1 MLATARSTEGT
12 KMTKITMNRQRFSTL
27 LIVAT
32 LVGAAMTAQ
41 SKLDLQSRSILRN
54 ERNTIAKMRVDA
66 RTKSLTKVKN
76 QPSSYI
82 AGFIMLNDG
91 ETADCLTQEG
101 VEVLSVRGNIALC
114 AMPVADVER
123 ISELPQVKRVELS
136 REAQPMMDKVRSL
149 TGADKI
155 HQGEGDL
162 THAYTGKGVL
172 TGIVDGGLD
181 PNHINF
187 KKEDGSHRI
196 SYLTHIYLTS
206 TNQQGYKI
214 DEYYTPE
221 KLSSFTT
228 DTEES
233 FHGTHTLGIMAGG
246 YKGNLTLAKQKNS
259 WQADVVEEAN
269 PYYGMAPDADIV
281 ASCGT
286 LADVFIA
293 YGIEGILDYR
303 YYYNKPAVINL
314 SLGNNTGPHD
324 GTSVI
329 CQYLTEAAKEAIIC
343 IAAGNSGNNNIVL
356 TKNFTA
362 NDTKTKTFIQS
373 ISEVSG
379 YHNLRYGQVY
389 AYSADDSEFTIKAV
403 IYNKKRGTT
412 TFELPISS
420 NTDGVSTYYSSPEYA
435 EEGDKSHVNFTK
447 AFDGYVGMGSM
458 YDEDNGRYYVLIDY
472 MLSDNQ
478 TSNADGNYVFGIVAE
493 GADGQ
498 RVDCYC
504 DGAFSGFSSFG
515 IDGWEEGT
523 ADGSVSNMATA
534 NDVIVVGAYNI
545 RDSWPSL
552 DGHIYSYQGQYPE
565 GQISD
570 FSSYGTL
577 IDGRQLPHVCA
588 PGTTVISSA
597 NLYYCEDPNYE
608 MTDGEFQARL
618 SGSDRNHHWFQ
629 SLGTSMACPVVAGG
643 IALWLEAD
651 PTLDVHDVKDIIAAT
666 SVKDEAVLAGNQVQW
681 GAGKFD
687 AYAGLKEV
695 IRRSTGVADA
705 MTDNN
710 RLMVTAEG
718 GNCFNAFVGGATAID
733 AAIYSLSGQKVL
745 GTRTEGDEITV
756 DASSLAPGCYILK
769 VNNQSQKIIV
779 K

>member
-1 MLATARSTEGT
+1 M
-12 KMTKITMNRQRFSTL
+12 
-27 LIVAT
+27 
-32 LVGAAMTAQ
+32 
-41 SKLDLQSRSILRN
+41 
-54 ERNTIAKMRVDA
+54 
-66 RTKSLTKVKN
+66 
-76 QPSSYI
+76 
-82 AGFIMLNDG
+82 
-91 ETADCLTQEG
+91 
-101 VEVLSVRGNIALC
+101 
-114 AMPVADVER
+114 
-123 ISELPQVKRVELS
+123 
-136 REAQPMMDKVRSL
+136 
-149 TGADKI
+149 
-155 HQGEGDL
+155 
-162 THAYTGKGVL
+162 
-172 TGIVDGGLD
+172 
-181 PNHINF
+181 
-187 KKEDGSHRI
+187 
-196 SYLTHIYLTS
+196 
-206 TNQQGYKI
+206 
-214 DEYYTPE
+214 
-221 KLSSFTT
+221 
-228 DTEES
+228 
-233 FHGTHTLGIMAGG
+233 
-246 YKGNLTLAKQKNS
+246 
-259 WQADVVEEAN
+259 
-269 PYYGMAPDADIV
+269 
-281 ASCGT
+281 
-286 LADVFIA
+286 
-293 YGIEGILDYR
+293 
-303 YYYNKPAVINL
+303 
-314 SLGNNTGPHD
+314 
-324 GTSVI
+324 
-329 CQYLTEAAKEAIIC
+329 
-343 IAAGNSGNNNIVL
+343 
-356 TKNFTA
+356 
-362 NDTKTKTFIQS
+362 
-373 ISEVSG
+373 
-379 YHNLRYGQVY
+379 
-389 AYSADDSEFTIKAV
+389 
-403 IYNKKRGTT
+403 
-412 TFELPISS
+412 
-420 NTDGVSTYYSSPEYA
+420 
-435 EEGDKSHVNFTK
+435 NFTK

-552 DGHIYSYQGQYPE
+552 DGHIYSYQGRYPE

-666 SVKDEAVLAGNQVQW
+666 SVKDDAVLAGNQVQW